1 MPEPLDASPAG
12 RLPALAHRLGGLP
25 EPERRR
31 LVLDLVLA
39 QVAEVLELGTAEDV
53 QPDRAIR
60 ELGLRSLTA
69 VQLLLRLHRITGVKL
84 PTTAIYD
91 YPTAQALADVLVDA
105 AGGKRIAPAEDEEPV
120 RRADDD
126 DPVAVVGMAC
136 RYPGG
141 VTTPDELWRVVAE
154 ERDAISSFPDDRG
167 WDLAALADPSG
178 PTASLTRHGG
188 FLQDVALFD
197 AGFFG
202 ISPREAQLMDPQQR
216 LLLETSWEALERA
229 GVAPGSWRGGKVGV
243 FVGANAQSY
252 SSLLAGVPEGG
263 DGHALTGRLG
273 SVLSGRIAYVLGL
286 EGPAVTV
293 DTACSSS
300 LVAIHMA
307 IRSLRSGESTMAL
320 AGGVTVMHTPELF
333 VDFTK
338 QGGLSADGRSRS
350 YAEAAEGLG
359 WSEGVGVLLLERLSD
374 ARRNGHEVLALLTGS
389 ATNQDGASNGLTA
402 PSGAAQQRVVRQA
415 LADAGLRAADVDAVE
430 GHGTGTKLG
439 DPIEAQALLASYG
452 QDRDRP
458 LWLGS
463 LKSNLGHTQAAAG
476 VGGVMK
482 MVLALRNGVLPKT
495 LHVDAPS
502 PHVDW
507 VSGAVELLTEARD
520 WPRADRPR
528 RAGVSSFGVSGTNV
542 HVIVQEAPEAEAVAE
557 AVAGGDAGALTA
569 PVPWTLSARTD
580 DALRAQA
587 ARLRAFV
594 AADPELKPAEVGLS
608 LVTRRTA
615 FDHRAAVV
623 GRDRA
628 ELLAGL
634 DVLASGGADPAVVRG
649 TAGADGRV
657 VFVFAGQGGQ
667 WQGMGVELLDSSPVF
682 AERMA
687 ACERALAPYLD
698 WSVVDVL
705 RGAEGAPPLRRVDVV
720 QPVLFALMVSLA
732 AVWREHGVV
741 PSAVVGHSQG
751 EIAAACVAG
760 ALTLED
766 AAKTVAL
773 RAKAVVDLPGR
784 CGMGFVAAPAAD
796 VEKMV
801 ERWPGRLGVAAVNSP
816 RSLVVAGER
825 DALEELLDL
834 CDDENLRAGRVAAD
848 YASHSP
854 QVEAVRERL
863 LGELKGIR
871 PRDSE
876 IPLFSTVTADWA
888 DGGELDARYWY
899 SNLRRPVRF
908 ADAVR
913 GLLAEGYRGFVEVSP
928 HPVLTVAIQQ
938 TAEAE
943 GVEPLVAATLR
954 RDESDRQRFTLSLAE
969 VAAAGVPVDWRP
981 LFDAVGARP
990 VELPTY
996 AFQRERYWLA
1006 PGTAGA
1012 GDLAAVGLVAGGH
1025 PLAGAEV
1032 ELPDDGG
1039 LVLSGRVTPDA
1050 YPWLADHAVLGTV
1063 VVPGTAV
1070 LEVVAHA
1077 GARVGCGRIEELTLA
1092 APIGV
1097 PADGL
1102 ALRVTVRGADEH
1114 GRRAVAV
1121 HTLADGDWTPHAS
1134 GVLAPAEPLAAVEG
1148 QWPPA
1153 DARPVSLDGI
1163 YDRFAGRGFGYGPAF
1178 RGLRSLWRRAAESA
1192 ESAEVFAE
1200 VELPEAVDAAGFAVH
1215 PALLDAA
1222 TQAVLAAEPDDSP
1235 VLLPFSWSGV
1245 TVRPSAARVLRVRAA
1260 RAGGD
1265 EVRLTATDTDGTPV
1279 VELSALRLRPASAD
1293 QLRAATAA
1301 GTRDAQFRVDWVAAE
1316 PATAARSVVVGADA
1330 AGLDAPLHATLAD
1343 ISSLPD
1349 LVLAPVTT
1357 GADMVGETHRVTAEV
1372 LGLLR
1377 EWLADERFAA
1387 ARLAVVTRGAVVVR
1401 PFEAPDPAA
1410 AAVWGLVRS
1419 AQTEHPDRFL
1429 LVDTDGT
1436 ADSLR
1441 AVATVGDEPQ
1451 SALREGELSVARL
1464 ARAADGTLRPPAGA
1478 DAWRVDVVRPGS
1490 LDGIEAVAAPDAA
1503 APLAPG
1509 QIRVAVRAAGL
1520 NFRDVLCALDMY
1532 PDDVDAIGS
1541 EAAGTVLEVGADVT
1555 DLAVGDRV
1563 LGMVPGGFGPLA
1575 VVDRRLVVPVP
1586 EGWTWV
1592 EAAALPSAFAT
1603 ARYALVDL
1611 AGVRP
1616 GDRVLVHAAA
1626 GGVGLAAVRLAR
1638 LLGAEV
1644 FATASPAK
1652 HGVLRAEGLA
1662 EDHIASSRTTEFA
1675 ERFPAVDVV
1684 LNSLAG
1690 ELTDASLELLADGGR
1705 FVELGKTDRR
1715 DPEALPNVTYRA
1727 FDLLEAGPER
1737 IQGLLTEVVA
1747 HVAAGEVRG
1756 LPTRT
1761 WPLSDARAALRFM
1774 AHARHTGKIVFTV
1787 APYAD
1792 GTVLL
1797 TGAGVLGGMLARHLV
1812 TEHGAR
1818 HLVLASRR
1826 GGDAPRAAELV
1837 AELAESGAT
1846 ARFARCDVT
1855 DRADVDALLASLPA
1869 EHPLTAVV
1877 HTAGVLDDG
1886 VLTEL
1891 TADRLPAVLRPK
1903 ADAVAHLHE
1912 ATRDRGLSAF
1922 VLFSSAAATLGT
1934 PAQANYAAA
1943 NAFLDALAERRR
1955 ADGLPATSLAWGLW
1969 ADATGLT
1976 GHLDA
1981 ADVARAGRGGIVAM
1995 ASAEGLALF
2004 DAATRTGDAVTVAA
2018 RLDLAAL
2025 RAGTAPRLL
2034 RGLTGAFAGP
2044 AASTSRPVD
2053 AAAALVARIAALPE
2067 TERAHALL
2075 DVVRGHAADVL
2086 GYTGPAAVDF
2096 TRGFKELGFDSLT
2109 AVELRNRLGAATG
2122 LRLATTLVFDHP
2134 TSAALADHLLASLMP
2149 SEAEGAAADR
2159 LIAELARLEGA
2170 LAALPADGADRARVA
2185 EHLRRL
2191 ASRWDAAESAEGTDV
2206 AALDAATADE
2216 LFDLIDRGIA

>member
-1 MPEPLDASPAG
+1 MPEPLDTSPTG
-12 RLPALAHRLGGLP
+12 QSPVLAHRLGGLP

-31 LVLDLVLA
+31 LVLDLVLD
-39 QVAEVLELGTAEDV
+39 QVAEVLDLGTAADV

-69 VQLLLRLHRITGVKL
+69 VQLLLRLSRITGVKL

-91 YPTAQALADVLVDA
+91 YPTARALADLLVDA
-105 AGGKRIAPAEDEEPV
+105 ADGKHVAVADDEEPL

-126 DPVAVVGMAC
+126 DPIAVVGMGC

-141 VTTPDELWRVVAE
+141 VTTPDELWRVIAE
-154 ERDAISSFPDDRG
+154 ERDAISAFPEDRG
-167 WDLAALADPSG
+167 WDLAALADQAG
-178 PTASLTRHGG
+178 PAASCTRHGG
-188 FLQDVALFD
+188 FLDDVALFD

-229 GVAPGSWRGGKVGV
+229 GVEPGSWRGGKVGV

-252 SSLLAGVPEGG
+252 SSLLAGVPEGS
-263 DGHALTGRLG
+263 DGHALTGRLS

-300 LVAIHMA
+300 LVAIHQA
-307 IRSLRSGESTMAL
+307 VRSLRSGESTMAL
-320 AGGVTVMHTPELF
+320 AGGVTVMPTPELF
-333 VDFTK
+333 IDFTK
-338 QGGLSADGRSRS
+338 QGGLSPDGRSRS
-350 YAEAAEGLG
+350 YAKAAEGLG

-374 ARRNGHEVLALLTGS
+374 ARRNGHEVLALLPGT

-402 PSGAAQQRVVRQA
+402 PSGAAQQRVVWQA
-415 LADAGLRAADVDAVE
+415 LADAGLRPTDVDAVE

-482 MVLALRNGVLPKT
+482 MVLALRHGLLPKT

-507 VSGAVELLTEARD
+507 VSGAVELLTEARE
-520 WPRADRPR
+520 WPRTDRPR
-528 RAGVSSFGVSGTNV
+528 RAGVSSFGVSGTNA
-542 HVIVQEAPEAEAVAE
+542 HVIVQEAPAVDVPPVEAPQAEDESRRTAAV
-557 AVAGGDAGALTA
+557 
-569 PVPWTLSARTD
+569 PVPWLLSARTEA
-580 DALRAQA
+580 ALRAQA
-587 ARLRAFV
+587 AQLRTFA
-594 AADPELKPAEVGLS
+594 AADSALSPADVGLT
-608 LVTRRTA
+608 LAAHRTA

-623 GRDRA
+623 GRDRTA
-628 ELLAGL
+628 LLAGL
-634 DVLASGGADPAVVRG
+634 DVLAVGGADPAVVRG
-649 TAGADGRV
+649 SAGADGRV

-667 WQGMGVELLDSSPVF
+667 WLGMGVELLDTQPVF

-687 ACERALAPYLD
+687 ECERALAPYLD
-698 WSVVDVL
+698 WSVIDVL
-705 RGAEGAPPLRRVDVV
+705 RGAEGAPPLSRVDVV
-720 QPVLFALMVSLA
+720 QPVLFALMVSLS
-732 AVWREHGVV
+732 AVWRAHGVV

-766 AAKTVAL
+766 AAKIVAL
-773 RAKAVVDLPGR
+773 RAKAVVGLPGR
-784 CGMGFVAAPAAD
+784 CGMGFVSAPAAD
-796 VEKMV
+796 VEKML
-801 ERWPGRLGVAAVNSP
+801 ERWPGQLGVAAVNSP
-816 RSLVVAGER
+816 RSLVVAGDRE
-825 DALEELLDL
+825 ALEELLDL
-834 CDDENLRAGRVAAD
+834 CDDEGLRAGRVAAD

-863 LGELKGIR
+863 LAELKGIR
-871 PRDSE
+871 AGDSE
-876 IPLFSTVTADWA
+876 VPLYSTVTADWVE
-888 DGGELDARYWY
+888 GSELDARYWY
-899 SNLRRPVRF
+899 RNLREPVRF

-913 GLLAEGYRGFVEVSP
+913 GLLSEGHRGFVEVSP
-928 HPVLTVAIQQ
+928 HPVLTVAMQQ

-943 GVEPLVAATLR
+943 GLELRVAATLR
-954 RDESDRQRFTLSLAE
+954 RDESDQQRFITSLAE

-981 LFDAVGARP
+981 VFDAAGARP

-1006 PGTAGA
+1006 PGAAGA

-1039 LVLSGRVTPDA
+1039 LVLSGRITPEA
-1050 YPWLADHAVLGTV
+1050 HPWLADHAVLGTV

-1070 LEVVAHA
+1070 LELVAHA
-1077 GARVGCGRIEELTLA
+1077 GARVGCGLIDELTLA

-1102 ALRVTVRGADEH
+1102 TLRVTVRGADES
-1114 GRRAVAV
+1114 GRCAVTV
-1121 HTLADGDWTPHAS
+1121 HSLADGGWTPHAS
-1134 GVLAPAEPLAAVEG
+1134 GLLAPAEPAGAVEG
-1148 QWPPA
+1148 QWPPSGA
-1153 DARPVSLDGI
+1153 QPVSLDGV

-1178 RGLRSLWRRAAESA
+1178 RGLRALWRRED
-1192 ESAEVFAE
+1192 ETFAE
-1200 VELPEAVDAAGFAVH
+1200 VALPETVDAADFAVH

-1222 TQAVLAAEPDDSP
+1222 TQAVLAADPDNSP
-1235 VLLPFSWSGV
+1235 VLLPFSWTGV
-1245 TVRPSAARVLRVRAA
+1245 TVRPSAARVLRVRAE
-1260 RAGGD
+1260 RVTDD
-1265 EVRLTATDTDGTPV
+1265 EVRLTATDTEGIPV
-1279 VELSALRLRPASAD
+1279 VELTALRLRPASVD
-1293 QLRAATAA
+1293 QLRAAMAA
-1301 GTRDAQFRVDWVAAE
+1301 GTRDSLFRVEWVAAE
-1316 PATAARSVVVGADA
+1316 PVAAVHCAVVGSDA
-1330 AGLDAPLHATLAD
+1330 VGFDAPLHRTLAG
-1343 ISSLPD
+1343 ITSVPD
-1349 LVLAPVTT
+1349 LVLAPVVA
-1357 GADMVGETHRVTAEV
+1357 GAGMVADTHRVTAEV

-1387 ARLAVVTRGAVVVR
+1387 ARLAVVTRGAVAVG
-1401 PFEAPDPAA
+1401 PGEAPDPAA

-1429 LVDTDGT
+1429 LIDTDG
-1436 ADSLR
+1436 AAESLR
-1441 AVATVGDEPQ
+1441 AVPTVGDEPQ
-1451 SALREGELSVARL
+1451 SALREGVLSVARL
-1464 ARAADGTLRPPAGA
+1464 ARVADDTLRPPAGA
-1478 DAWRVDVVRPGS
+1478 DAWRVEVVRPGTI
-1490 LDGIEAVAAPDAA
+1490 DGIEAVAAPAA
-1503 APLAPG
+1503 SAPLAPG
-1509 QIRVAVRAAGL
+1509 QIRIAVRAAGL

-1532 PDDVDAIGS
+1532 PDEVDAIGS
-1541 EAAGTVLEVGADVT
+1541 EAAGTVLELGADVT

-1586 EGWTWV
+1586 EGWSWV

-1611 AGVRP
+1611 ADVRP
-1616 GDRVLVHAAA
+1616 GDRVLVHAAT

-1644 FATASPAK
+1644 FGTASPAK
-1652 HGVLRAEGLA
+1652 HGVLRAAGLDD
-1662 EDHIASSRTTEFA
+1662 DHIASSRTTEFA

-1690 ELTDASLELLADGGR
+1690 EFTDASLDLLAEGGR
-1705 FVELGKTDRR
+1705 FIELGKTDRR
-1715 DPEALPNVTYRA
+1715 DPTALPGITYRA
-1727 FDLLEAGPER
+1727 FDLMEAGPEC
-1737 IQGLLTEVVA
+1737 IQGLLGEVVA
-1747 HVAAGEVRG
+1747 QVAAGEVSG

-1761 WPLSDARAALRFM
+1761 WPLADARAALRFM
-1774 AHARHTGKIVFTV
+1774 AQARHTGKIVLTV

-1797 TGAGVLGGMLARHLV
+1797 TGAGVLGGLLARHLV

-1818 HLVLASRR
+1818 HLLLASRR
-1826 GGDAPRAAELV
+1826 GAEAPGAAELV
-1837 AELAESGAT
+1837 SELAELGAT
-1846 ARFARCDVT
+1846 ARFAQCDVT
-1855 DRADVDALLASLPA
+1855 DRAAVDALLAGLPT
-1869 EHPLTAVV
+1869 ERPLTAVV
-1877 HTAGVLDDG
+1877 HTAGALDDG
-1886 VLTEL
+1886 VVTAL

-1903 ADAVAHLHE
+1903 ADAVWHLHE
-1912 ATRDRGLSAF
+1912 ATRDRGLAAF
-1922 VLFSSAAATLGT
+1922 VLFSSVAGTLGT

-1943 NAFLDALAERRR
+1943 NAFLDALAQRRR
-1955 ADGLPATSLAWGLW
+1955 TEGLPATSLAWGLW
-1969 ADATGLT
+1969 ADSTGLT

-1981 ADVARAGRGGIVAM
+1981 ADVARAGRGGIAAM
-1995 ASAEGLALF
+1995 AAAEGLALF
-2004 DAATRTGDAVTVAA
+2004 DAATRTGDAVTVTA

-2034 RGLTGAFAGP
+2034 RGLTGASAVP
-2044 AASTSRPVD
+2044 VASAARPVD
-2053 AAAALVARIAALPE
+2053 DGAALVARIAALPAS
-2067 TERAHALL
+2067 ERAHTLL
-2075 DVVRGHAADVL
+2075 DVVRGHVADVL
-2086 GYTGPAAVDF
+2086 GYAGPGAVDF
-2096 TRGFKELGFDSLT
+2096 ARGFKELGFDSLT

-2122 LRLATTLVFDHP
+2122 LRLATTLIFDHP
-2134 TSAALADHLLASLMP
+2134 TPMALADHLLGSLMP
-2149 SEAEGAAADR
+2149 SGSDGAAADR
-2159 LIAELARLEGA
+2159 LIADLARMEGA
-2170 LAALPADGADRARVA
+2170 LAALPADGADRTRVA
-2185 EHLRRL
+2185 AHLREL
-2191 ASRWDAAESAEGTDV
+2191 AARWDAAASGEGPDA
-2206 AALDAATADE
+2206 AALDAVTADE